1 MYLDLYQSELFLFV
15 ASFVLIIGVIGYHE
29 YKDRVTAKQVST
41 KVHSTNLTDQIIEV
55 LEQFDQWLLI
65 ADTKEALMDLL
76 YNLNE
81 FTTNTFN
88 NRIQFNITK
97 DEFNRMSVDQVKAF
111 ITQLLDQIRN
121 DVMCEN
127 EPTVR
132 ADYHQ

>member
-1 MYLDLYQSELFLFV
+1 MYLDLYMGELFLFV
-15 ASFVLIIGVIGYHE
+15 AAFVLIIGVIGYYE
-29 YKDRVTAKQVST
+29 YKDHVTAKQVST
-41 KVHSTNLTDQIIEV
+41 KVHSTNLTDEIVEV
-55 LEQFDQWLLI
+55 LDQFDQWLSI

-121 DVMCEN
+121 DVMS

-132 ADYHQ
+132 ADHHR

>member
-1 MYLDLYQSELFLFV
+1 MWELFLFV
-15 ASFVLIIGVIGYHE
+15 AAFGLIISVIGYHE
-29 YKDRVTAKQVST
+29 YKDRITNKQTST
-41 KVHSTNLTDQIIEV
+41 KVRSTNLTDEIVEV
-55 LEQFDQWLLI
+55 LNQFDQWLLI

-81 FTTNTFN
+81 FTMNTFN

-121 DVMCEN
+121 DVMN

>member
-1 MYLDLYQSELFLFV
+1 MYLSLYMWELFLFV
-15 ASFVLIIGVIGYHE
+15 AAFVLIIGVIGYRE
-29 YKDRVTAKQVST
+29 YKDHITTKQTST
-41 KVHSTNLTDQIIEV
+41 KVRSTNLTDEIVEV
-55 LEQFDQWLLI
+55 LDQFDQWLLI

-121 DVMCEN
+121 DVMD

>member
-1 MYLDLYQSELFLFV
+1 MYLDLYQSELFLFI

-29 YKDRVTAKQVST
+29 YKDHVTAKRVST
-41 KVHSTNLTDQIIEV
+41 KVHSTNLTNEIIEV
-55 LEQFDQWLLI
+55 VEQFDQWLSI

-121 DVMCEN
+121 DIMS

-132 ADYHQ
+132 VDHHR

>member
-1 MYLDLYQSELFLFV
+1 MYLDLYMGELFLFV
-15 ASFVLIIGVIGYHE
+15 ALFVLIIGVIGYRE
-29 YKDRVTAKQVST
+29 YEDHIITERTST
-41 KVHSTNLTDQIIEV
+41 KVCSTNLTDEIVEV
-55 LEQFDQWLLI
+55 LDQFDQWLLI

-121 DVMCEN
+121 DVMD

>member
-1 MYLDLYQSELFLFV
+1 MV
-15 ASFVLIIGVIGYHE
+15 
-29 YKDRVTAKQVST
+29 
-41 KVHSTNLTDQIIEV
+41 
-55 LEQFDQWLLI
+55 EQFDQWLSI

-121 DVMCEN
+121 DIMS

-132 ADYHQ
+132 VDHHR

>member
-1 MYLDLYQSELFLFV
+1 MWELFLFI
-15 ASFVLIIGVIGYHE
+15 AAFVLIIGVIGYRE
-29 YKDRVTAKQVST
+29 YKDHIINKQTTT
-41 KVHSTNLTDQIIEV
+41 KVRSTNLTDEIVEV
-55 LEQFDQWLLI
+55 LDQFDQWLLI

-97 DEFNRMSVDQVKAF
+97 NEFNRMSVDQVKAF

-121 DVMCEN
+121 DVMS

-132 ADYHQ
+132 TDYHQ

>member
-1 MYLDLYQSELFLFV
+1 MYLDLYQGELFLFV
-15 ASFVLIIGVIGYHE
+15 AAFVLIIGVIGYHE
-29 YKDRVTAKQVST
+29 YKDHVTAKQVLT

-121 DVMCEN
+121 DVMS

-132 ADYHQ
+132 VDHHR